1 MRPRRRRRS
10 RRGRHYACGWR
21 RTGFVVAAAKTAATH
36 HPAGVVAPAAGADV
50 ADIRRPARNAPLAGR
65 HPAAAAPPQ
74 SSCLALRPGRPE
86 QPSSASR
93 AAADRKNGR
102 CRTPA
107 SGSPSRL
114 TGSFGRRPLPPSPPG
129 RALDLRPQPPS
140 APHTWTCVSTAKPHA
155 AAKSRRDRPVPCSR
169 RRAEKRRKG
178 GKKDT
183 NGHTWTSQAR
193 TAPLR
198 RFRRSTQPPDQAASC
213 FAALRLVVSSSEPAH
228 QPALLPTT
236 GCQPSSA
243 YRPPT
248 KHHHHQPAPQT
259 AIGECAGRKGPQGPP
274 NTDHS
279 TPDLLRWPARSVS
292 GLP

>member
-1 MRPRRRRRS
+1 MEAQTQPPWPAQCWGVTAHQFRRRRCKNRRHAPPCWRRCAS
-10 RRGRHYACGWR
+10 RRRRCGRYRH
-21 RTGFVVAAAKTAATH
+21 
-36 HPAGVVAPAAGADV
+36 AGRECTPS
-50 ADIRRPARNAPLAGR
+50 RPASGR
-65 HPAAAAPPQ
+65 SGISAVPPPCPVSWPTGAAFWRQSGGHRPQ
-74 SSCLALRPGRPE
+74 KRSL
-86 QPSSASR
+86 PS
-93 AAADRKNGR
+93 
-102 CRTPA
+102 TPA
-107 SGSPSRL
+107 SGSPKRP
-114 TGSFGRRPLPPSPPG
+114 TGPFGRRLLPPSPPG

-140 APHTWTCVSTAKPHA
+140 TPHTWACFSTAKPHA
-155 AAKSRRDRPVPCSR
+155 AAKSRPDRPVPGSR
-169 RRAEKRRKG
+169 RQAEKMRES

-193 TAPLR
+193 TAPPR

-228 QPALLPTT
+228 QPALLPAA

-248 KHHHHQPAPQT
+248 KHHHHQPAPRT

-274 NTDHS
+274 DTDHS
-279 TPDLLRWPARSVS
+279 TPDLLRWPTASVS